1 MLIDKLACFE
11 FPGGTANAGDIRD
24 SCLISGSPGE
34 DLLEKE
40 MQPSPVFLPGKFHGQ
55 KSLGLHTV
63 HEVIKSQ
70 T

>member
-1 MLIDKLACFE
+1 MLIDRLACFE
-11 FPGGTANAGDIRD
+11 FPGGTANARDIRD
-24 SCLISGSPGE
+24 SCLISGFPGE

-40 MQPSPVFLPGKFHGQ
+40 MQPSPVFLLGKFHGQ
-55 KSLGLHTV
+55 RSLGLHTV